1 MVVCLRLNA
10 EYQAEQ
16 ERQEQKRINDVKA
29 REAKSRAKYEVQPLP
44 LPHTWKIC

>member
-1 MVVCLRLNA
+1 M

-29 REAKSRAKYEVQPLP
+29 REAKSRAKYEVQPIP
-44 LPHTWKIC
+44 LPDSWTVRQLCPMHWT